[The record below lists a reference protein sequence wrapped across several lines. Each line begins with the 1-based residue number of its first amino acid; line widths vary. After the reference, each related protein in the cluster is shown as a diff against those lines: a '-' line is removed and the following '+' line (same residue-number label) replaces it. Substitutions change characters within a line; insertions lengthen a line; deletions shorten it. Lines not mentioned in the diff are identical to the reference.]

1 VLFVTNNSSATV
13 ADQEAAL
20 SKVGIP
26 AVGDVITSAMAGAHL
41 LSAGE
46 RVLMCGG
53 PGLAEAI
60 AKVGAISVSHEDV
73 EGGAQVDTV
82 IVGFHRHFDY
92 EIMRRAST
100 AIRRGARL
108 VGTNDDATYPTP
120 NGPIPSGG
128 SILGDKTRMQD
139 LSVMKEVFIRPSAA
153 GSTLGGVARKTRESI
168 FLCETAGY
176 DVILIETVGVGQSET
191 MVHSM
196 VDFFLLLMLAGAG
209 DELQGIKRGIMEMAD
224 LLVIHKADGENRVK
238 AERAMAE
245 VKSAIRLFPTP
256 PSGWLPE
263 VQTLSSIEKIG
274 FDSLFQKLDRFF
286 NHSMNKGFFDF
297 NRKEQSL
304 AWMKDAL
311 GDSLFFWLENQSD
324 FHEKWKLQEEKV
336 LLQQKKSNY

>member
-1 VLFVTNNSSATV
+1 MNIFHKFPVLCDLDGVVWLAHQPIDGSARAVERLRAHGHRVLFVTNNSSATV

-41 LSAGE
+41 LRAGE

-120 NGPIPSGG
+120 NGPIPGGG
-128 SILGDKTRMQD
+128 SILAAISTAAGIDPMIAGKPHQAMADVVRVYEPSVGPDAVMVGD
-139 LSVMKEVFIRPSAA
+139 RPSTDGGFAT
-153 GSTLGGVARKTRESI
+153 TLGCRFALVRSGVTP
-168 FLCETAGY
+168 AGVMPADQPGWFEGTTLDI
-176 DVILIETVGVGQSET
+176 DVPN
-191 MVHSM
+191 
-196 VDFFLLLMLAGAG
+196 LAG
-209 DELQGIKRGIMEMAD
+209 LAD
-224 LLVIHKADGENRVK
+224 YLLK
-238 AERAMAE
+238 
-245 VKSAIRLFPTP
+245 
-256 PSGWLPE
+256 
-263 VQTLSSIEKIG
+263 
-274 FDSLFQKLDRFF
+274 
-286 NHSMNKGFFDF
+286 
-297 NRKEQSL
+297 
-304 AWMKDAL
+304 
-311 GDSLFFWLENQSD
+311 
-324 FHEKWKLQEEKV
+324 
-336 LLQQKKSNY
+336 